1 MPRNGSGTEHVVRR
15 GIDRSGLVAA
25 VLLAVVLG
33 MLGWVRHRNYWSG
46 AFDLGIFDQAVWQL
60 SQGRAHVSLV
70 DRNIFA
76 DHISPVLF
84 IFVPLYWI
92 AATPLWLIGVQ
103 AAALGATVLPMRALA
118 RDVGVRP
125 WVATALVCIS
135 APLFAAATFDFH
147 PGTLAVPWV
156 AMLVLQAR
164 RDNRV
169 WALVA
174 ALVIVACRADLG
186 AVIVAAAVVAGPR
199 SRVPLVA
206 TGVGGAVLGSALPSL
221 FGGVSGWALHYG
233 HLGSGPADA
242 AAHPW
247 RLVEAL
253 LDAGSIR
260 PLVTWVLAAGCLV
273 VLRPRWM
280 LALVVAG
287 LPVLVSRWGATDLP
301 WFHYGAPVAPIA
313 IAGTIVALDPDL
325 PRWRSFTE
333 LRPAALVAGVL
344 IALMLA
350 SPLSSGAPDQF
361 RFWDV
366 IRPAPGRDSAAALAF
381 VREGDIVSA
390 DNQLV
395 PHLSHRQQI
404 FMFPITFE
412 APEGFLQGG
421 VVPDLSAYPRGV
433 VDVVVAPAGTSIN
446 GYRQVGRVEGFVIL
460 RRR

>member
-1 MPRNGSGTEHVVRR
+1 MPHTRPGTEHVVRR
-15 GIDRSGLVAA
+15 DLDRNGLIAA
-25 VLLAVVLG
+25 ALLAAALG
-33 MLGWVRHRNYWSG
+33 MLGWTRHHNYWSG

-60 SQGRAHVSLV
+60 SQGRGHVSLV

-84 IFVPLYWI
+84 LFVPLYWI
-92 AATPLWLIGVQ
+92 AATPLWLIGTQ
-103 AAALGATVLPMRALA
+103 AVALGATVLPMRALA

-125 WVATALVCIS
+125 GVATALVGVS
-135 APLFAAATFDFH
+135 APLLAAATFDFH
-147 PGTLAVPWV
+147 PGTLAVPCV

-174 ALVIVACRADLG
+174 ALMIVACRADLG
-186 AVIVAAAVVAGPR
+186 AVVVAAVAVAGPR

-206 TGVGGAVLGSALPSL
+206 TGVVGAVLGYALPDL

-233 HLGSGPADA
+233 HLGSGPVDA

-253 LDAGSIR
+253 LDEGSIR
-260 PLVTWVLAAGCLV
+260 PLATWVLAAGSLV

-280 LALVVAG
+280 LAVVVAG

-301 WFHYGAPVAPIA
+301 WFHYGAPVAPLA
-313 IAGTIVALDPDL
+313 IAGTIVALDPDQ
-325 PRWRSFTE
+325 PRWRSFAG
-333 LRPAALVAGVL
+333 LRPGVLVAGVL
-344 IALMLA
+344 IALTLA
-350 SPLSSGAPDQF
+350 SPLSRGATDQF

-381 VREGDIVSA
+381 VRDGDVVSA

-404 FMFPITFE
+404 FMFPIPFE

-421 VVPDLSAYPRGV
+421 IVPDLSGYSQGL

-446 GYRQVGRVEGFVIL
+446 GYREVARVEGFVVL